1 MTEGSDDSHMLD
13 FALLFFM
20 IFVLLISSLK
30 FIEVAFLII
39 MGSFKKFVLSK
50 FFSTIV
56 LLFFF

>member
-30 FIEVAFLII
+30 FVEAFLII